1 MEVLILE
8 HKIPTL
14 YSSIDEAMLDIDI
27 YGRKVLSPHL
37 SIPELRDRLFE
48 DFKRSKPLPTL
59 TSRRYE
65 LSRLVSDDYRI
76 LYTKEL
82 SLRANEGL
90 IDLRK
95 NNVREIFNFDS
106 LEPVATSIQSMF
118 TYESRTRDVDRDNIL
133 AKYDLFSGE
142 EFQRGIAE
150 TEKIFNS
157 VIEDTS
163 LVKTDEEIE
172 QMGKV
177 DEPSQILY
185 IEDDDSVSVNESEL
199 SNLEDE
205 DDDYPEFF
213 DEDDEE
219 TEAEDDGYYPESDD
233 EDDDYPEFFDEDDEE
248 TEEVNET
255 EVEDD
260 DDYPEFYDNEDEDI
274 EETKEVEDDDDNY
287 PDSYNE
293 EEDDDYPEFY
303 DDEDEVSDASDNGSF
318 VEETTNPAVSVD
330 EDFSNFDM
338 EFEEEKLE
346 LPKTPVE
353 LGVVK
358 PVEEKIDRSAEPT
371 DLRQFLRKYPRS
383 SMDFVS
389 KYFTKK
395 QINDALRQGKI
406 IKRGNTL
413 RLP

>member
-1 MEVLILE
+1 ME

-14 YSSIDEAMLDIDI
+14 YSNIDEAMLDIDI

-59 TSRRYE
+59 TSKRYE
-65 LSRLVSDDYRI
+65 LSRLVSEDYKI

-82 SLRANEGL
+82 ELRVNEEL
-90 IDLRK
+90 MNLRE
-95 NNVREIFNFDS
+95 NNSSKKAFNFNFDN
-106 LEPVATSIQSMF
+106 LEPIATNIKTMF
-118 TYESRTRDVDRDNIL
+118 TYESRTRDVDRENIL
-133 AKYDLFSGE
+133 AKYDLTSGE

-157 VIEDTS
+157 VVEDSS

-172 QMGKV
+172 LMGQE
-177 DEPSQILY
+177 EPIQVLDFT
-185 IEDDDSVSVNESEL
+185 EDTIDSDIPVLDFTNI
-199 SNLEDE
+199 N
-205 DDDYPEFF
+205 
-213 DEDDEE
+213 DEDDEDDE
-219 TEAEDDGYYPESDD
+219 YPDFDDEGFDDNSEAASVGNSEDDSDDEYPDFDD
-233 EDDDYPEFFDEDDEE
+233 EDDEYPDFDDEDSEESSEDNLEDSDDDDEYPDFDDEDDE
-248 TEEVNET
+248 
-255 EVEDD
+255 
-260 DDYPEFYDNEDEDI
+260 
-274 EETKEVEDDDDNY
+274 Y
-287 PDSYNE
+287 PD
-293 EEDDDYPEFY
+293 F
-303 DDEDEVSDASDNGSF
+303 DDETTSENDITVEVSS
-318 VEETTNPAVSVD
+318 TTSQMTVD

-338 EFEEEKLE
+338 EFEEEKLNI
-346 LPKTPVE
+346 PKTPAE
-353 LGVVK
+353 LNIIK

-383 SMDFVS
+383 SMEFVS